1 MSSSFARQ
9 LAARA
14 RERFHVSTAEKYRI
28 LQAEVESTDKAAL
41 AYRDF
46 VCAAVRRHCVLELGE
61 FRKDAVETMALEAGF
76 PEAGRDGVVA
86 YVREQLAGPMKA
98 TSSAIS

>member
-1 MSSSFARQ
+1 M
-9 LAARA
+9 
-14 RERFHVSTAEKYRI
+14 STAEKYRI
-28 LQAEVESTDKAAL
+28 LQAEVESPDKAAL

-46 VCAAVRRHCVLELGE
+46 VCAAVRRHCVLERGE
-61 FRKDAVETMALEAGF
+61 FRKDAVETMAL
-76 PEAGRDGVVA
+76 EAGRDGVVA

>member
-1 MSSSFARQ
+1 M
-9 LAARA
+9 
-14 RERFHVSTAEKYRI
+14 STAEKYRI
-28 LQAEVESTDKAAL
+28 LQAEVESPDKAAL

-61 FRKDAVETMALEAGF
+61 FRKDAVETMALEAGR
-76 PEAGRDGVVA
+76 EGVVA

>member
-28 LQAEVESTDKAAL
+28 LQAEVESPDKAAL

-46 VCAAVRRHCVLELGE
+46 VCAAVRRHCVLERGE
-61 FRKDAVETMALEAGF
+61 FRKDAVETMAL
-76 PEAGRDGVVA
+76 EAGRDGVVA

>member
-1 MSSSFARQ
+1 M
-9 LAARA
+9 
-14 RERFHVSTAEKYRI
+14 STAEKYRI
-28 LQAEVESTDKAAL
+28 LQAEVESPDKAAL
-41 AYRDF
+41 ASRDF

-61 FRKDAVETMALEAGF
+61 FRKDAVETMALEAGR
-76 PEAGRDGVVA
+76 EGVVA

>member
-1 MSSSFARQ
+1 M
-9 LAARA
+9 
-14 RERFHVSTAEKYRI
+14 STAEKYRI
-28 LQAEVESTDKAAL
+28 LQAEVESPDKATL

-61 FRKDAVETMALEAGF
+61 FRKDAVETMALEAGR
-76 PEAGRDGVVA
+76 EGVVA